1 MLRQKTVNILLFMPA
16 RIHID
21 VDLNNRLEFILEEY
35 DYILKDEKDIRSMLE
50 KIDNYVDRK
59 DDFSWSSLIE
69 RSAPTYTFHK
79 SMSNFPPFQLQ
90 VQRLGS
96 SLQRCSW
103 SFVITLQIRRNDE
116 DFSFLYCAQD

>member
-1 MLRQKTVNILLFMPA
+1 MNIVILMPA

-69 RSAPTYTFHK
+69 GSAPTYTFHK
-79 SMSNFPPFQLQ
+79 STSNFPPFQLQ

-103 SFVITLQIRRNDE
+103 SSVITITVRRNATNLP
-116 DFSFLYCAQD
+116 FLHCTKD

>member
-1 MLRQKTVNILLFMPA
+1 MNIVILMPA

-35 DYILKDEKDIRSMLE
+35 DYILKDEKDIKSMLE

-69 RSAPTYTFHK
+69 RSAPTYFSQIYVQFSTISVPSTKTWFWLAEMYMEYCHH
-79 SMSNFPPFQLQ
+79 FQNQ
-90 VQRLGS
+90 KK
-96 SLQRCSW
+96 
-103 SFVITLQIRRNDE
+103 
-116 DFSFLYCAQD
+116 